1 MSDFKV
7 PRLAKG
13 QGIKGP
19 EFYGCCNTGLAPA
32 IVNSSIAGRYIV
44 GPELYVTESQF
55 VRTIGLNPR
64 KRKFM
69 FDRTRTVVAFKTRAS
84 AVKLFCKLC
93 EAAKAQNDKIAD
105 EHRRDLAAAKAG
117 DLEAALRL
125 GDY

>member
-1 MSDFKV
+1 MSETKV

-55 VRTIGLNPR
+55 VRAIGLAPY
-64 KRKFM
+64 KRKFV
-69 FDRTRTVVAFKTRAS
+69 FDRTRIVHAFKTRAA
-84 AVKLFCKLC
+84 AVKLFTEQCKR
-93 EAAKAQNDKIAD
+93 AKAENDKIAQQ
-105 EHRRDLAAAKAG
+105 HKSDLAAAKAG